1 MADVA
6 TLRLALRVALAVA
19 TVGFALV
26 YLFVMFVAFVTS
38 GPPVFLQ
45 LGGLYAASV
54 PLLYVGVAGAW
65 AFRRIALPSTSTLIV
80 LHIVAAPM
88 LVFSFLGLG
97 LLLPVLALLWW
108 GAARGGEPAE
118 VRVPTSGALR

>member
-1 MADVA
+1 MADVV

-45 LGGLYAASV
+45 LGGLYAATV

-65 AFRRIALPSTSTLIV
+65 AFRRIALPSTAAMIV
-80 LHIVAAPM
+80 LHVVAAPM

-97 LLLPVLALLWW
+97 LLLPVFALLWW
-108 GAARGGEPAE
+108 GAARGGEPA
-118 VRVPTSGALR
+118 